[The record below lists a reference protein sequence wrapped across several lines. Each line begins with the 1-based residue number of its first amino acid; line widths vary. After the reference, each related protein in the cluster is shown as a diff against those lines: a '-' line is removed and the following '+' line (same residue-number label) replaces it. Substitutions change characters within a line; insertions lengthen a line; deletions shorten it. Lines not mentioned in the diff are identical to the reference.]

1 MKTQTELFNCI
12 KSNPSKFY
20 EDTLG
25 FKLYPYQRFYINLI
39 SKLDFM
45 NGRRIIAPK
54 NCGNNIRGNRAN
66 FIYYPIYPCTT
77 TKNGRKV
84 FYKVS

>member
-1 MKTQTELFNCI
+1 MNTIERLKQIDSFFDNITEDELEQVLFRN
-12 KSNPSKFY
+12 
-20 EDTLG
+20 G
-25 FKLYPYQRFYINLI
+25 
-39 SKLDFM
+39 SKLSRLKT
-45 NGRRIIAPK
+45 N
-54 NCGNNIRGNRAN
+54 GNNIRGNRAN